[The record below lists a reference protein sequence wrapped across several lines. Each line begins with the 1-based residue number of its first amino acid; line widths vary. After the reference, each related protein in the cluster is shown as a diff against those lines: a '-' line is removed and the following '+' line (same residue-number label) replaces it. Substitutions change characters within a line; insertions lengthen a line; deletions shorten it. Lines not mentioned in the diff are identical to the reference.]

1 MGPTRI
7 RWLVVLFV
15 VVAVVTTALLN
26 GLYSSLPPLPWS
38 AVPTLLLIAVAELYL
53 ALNFRARIQR
63 KPGTRPVEPLVVA
76 RIVAL
81 AKATA
86 WAGSGFAGV
95 FAGFV
100 LYAAGLL
107 DKAAPRED
115 AMVAGGTLVAAI
127 ILVGVALLCEWACR
141 VPPGSDEDDDRGE
154 APDEDPFHNS

>member
-1 MGPTRI
+1 MGPTRV
-7 RWLVVLFV
+7 RWLVVLFAA
-15 VVAVVTTALLN
+15 VAVVTAVLLN

-53 ALNFRARIQR
+53 GLNFRARIQR

-95 FAGFV
+95 FAGFA
-100 LYAAGLL
+100 LFAGGLL
-107 DKAAPRED
+107 DKTAPRQD
-115 AMVAGGTLVAAI
+115 AIVAGGTLIAAI
-127 ILVGVALLCEWACR
+127 VLVGVALFCEFSCR
-141 VPPGSDEDDDRGE
+141 VPPGSDDEDERGE
-154 APDEDPFHNS
+154 APEEDPFHNS

>member
-15 VVAVVTTALLN
+15 AVAVVTVALLN

-53 ALNFRARIQR
+53 GLNFRARIQR

-86 WAGSGFAGV
+86 WAGSGFGGV

-107 DKAAPRED
+107 DKTAPRQD
-115 AMVAGGTLVAAI
+115 AVVAGGSLVAAI
-127 ILVGVALLCEWACR
+127 VLVGVALFCEWACR
-141 VPPGSDEDDDRGE
+141 VPPGSDDENHPGE

>member
-53 ALNFRARIQR
+53 GLNFRARIQR

-76 RIVAL
+76 RVVAL

-107 DKAAPRED
+107 DKAAPRQD

-127 ILVGVALLCEWACR
+127 VLVGVALLCEWACR
-141 VPPGSDEDDDRGE
+141 VPPGSDDENEPGE

>member
-15 VVAVVTTALLN
+15 VVAVVTTAVLN

-107 DKAAPRED
+107 DKAAPRQD

-127 ILVGVALLCEWACR
+127 VLVAIALLCEWACR
-141 VPPGSDEDDDRGE
+141 VPPGSDDEDQPGE

>member
-26 GLYSSLPPLPWS
+26 SLYSSLPPLPWS

-86 WAGSGFAGV
+86 WAGAGFAGV

-127 ILVGVALLCEWACR
+127 VLVGVALLCEWACR